1 VARGATTGSRSRPDS
16 GPARRAG
23 RHPGCG
29 SLGYDGC
36 MFKFVGNVVRGVLL
50 MELGKMSTKEA
61 IELMELEKV
70 RKELEKANAREA
82 ARDKKKR

>member
-1 VARGATTGSRSRPDS
+1 
-16 GPARRAG
+16 
-23 RHPGCG
+23 
-29 SLGYDGC
+29 

-70 RKELEKANAREA
+70 RKELEKANAREEA
-82 ARDKKKR
+82 KLEKRR